1 MQYKKS
7 ANLPTRAI
15 TLASASAA
23 LDIILTTIPLIPYGP
38 SAGVIVKHEQILS
51 RSIVDE
57 VRDKVN
63 NRLIEIENKQ
73 KTFGW
78 KMRAKVGTK
87 KKSYNDAEEL
97 TQ

>member
-1 MQYKKS
+1 M
-7 ANLPTRAI
+7 
-15 TLASASAA
+15 
-23 LDIILTTIPLIPYGP
+23 
-38 SAGVIVKHEQILS
+38 
-51 RSIVDE
+51 DE

-87 KKSYNDAEEL
+87 KKRYNDAVEL